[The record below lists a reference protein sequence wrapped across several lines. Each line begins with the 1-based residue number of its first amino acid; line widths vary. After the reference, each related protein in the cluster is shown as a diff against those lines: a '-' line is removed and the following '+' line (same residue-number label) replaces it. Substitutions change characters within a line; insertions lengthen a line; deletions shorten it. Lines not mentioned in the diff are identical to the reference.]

1 MLAGDLRRQQKEL
14 DEDIILIEAIKL
26 SYYPKLIEVDRTIF
40 DNLIADI
47 FNSDNN
53 SIKKDEMAYEI
64 SQNRLKERNYSP
76 NPILTSKIY
85 QLN

>member
-1 MLAGDLRRQQKEL
+1 
-14 DEDIILIEAIKL
+14 LIEAIKL

-64 SQNRLKERNYSP
+64 
-76 NPILTSKIY
+76 I
-85 QLN
+85 

>member
-40 DNLIADI
+40 YNLIADI

-64 SQNRLKERNYSP
+64 IQNRLKERNYSP

>member
-64 SQNRLKERNYSP
+64 IQNRLKERNYSP